1 VDTSRAL
8 AVAAMTGGALL
19 VVGNVFLLADPDARG
34 LESGA
39 DYPTIA
45 IVVAGALLVSAGLVG
60 VHLRQRTAYGRLGL
74 TGFVLALVAL
84 LAAAAFLATSS
95 EAPLLIG
102 LLTGVI
108 GFLVLTIAVVRA
120 PVLPRWAGYVA
131 YVGFVGLLIVG
142 DADLGIAAAGLV
154 WLAIGYTLWT
164 EDEPGL
170 SLDPSR
176 A

>member
-1 VDTSRAL
+1 
-8 AVAAMTGGALL
+8 
-19 VVGNVFLLADPDARG
+19 
-34 LESGA
+34 
-39 DYPTIA
+39 
-45 IVVAGALLVSAGLVG
+45 
-60 VHLRQRTAYGRLGL
+60 
-74 TGFVLALVAL
+74 
-84 LAAAAFLATSS
+84 
-95 EAPLLIG
+95 LLIG